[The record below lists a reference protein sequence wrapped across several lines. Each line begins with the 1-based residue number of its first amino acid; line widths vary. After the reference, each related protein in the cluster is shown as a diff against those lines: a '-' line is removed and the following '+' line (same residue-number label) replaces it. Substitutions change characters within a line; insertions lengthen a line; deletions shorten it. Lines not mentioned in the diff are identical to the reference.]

1 MDRLLSRFRLQTKVI
16 IFVLPF
22 IISICAVGFLG
33 HYAAGLLQSR
43 LETSSQ
49 VMQVLSGFRDVSAS
63 MREFLDEASEERRD
77 RVKADL
83 LAQQSHLQAL
93 VTNAGA
99 TAESEGLQSAN
110 AIMLDVVNNFGSL
123 WSIHESEE
131 KLISSIANHSESLVW
146 SQNEMLRL
154 ADELRKSGEQSEG
167 IAKSMLRDADRVT
180 GYATFF
186 LDLAAGYQSAG
197 TTELKLKY
205 LGGKV
210 GELRRSAR
218 NLRASLPSDAT
229 KLSSSVDGAV
239 KSVTQL
245 LSQGA
250 SSDNTV
256 GLDTAMSAF
265 KEISVAINAVAN
277 QQTKKAIVEFA
288 GLDQHLAKISSALD
302 GSRRLSDSSYL
313 IRINLARFI
322 ADPTEQNRAQLVQ
335 NFDRTKKE
343 ILDIWSAAS
352 DLDLFKA
359 VQNTVPPAVEGMTQ
373 DSAKLVEISEVR
385 RAQYRQTTDQLNTIW
400 GHLTTFADAQRAR
413 AIEETAYANGIGLIT
428 TFAGVLVALL
438 AGFGMI
444 ATFKKPVVQ
453 LTDDMRRLAEGDL
466 DIEIGGSERADEL
479 GEMARALCV
488 FRKNAARKIEI
499 ENDADRQRSASEA
512 ERRHNEAEKA
522 EIDKQIGDA
531 VDSLAAGLER
541 LSNGDVSSTID
552 QPFSGRL
559 EQLRRDF
566 NNSLLRLQATMS
578 ELRGNIVLI
587 RQNADNLSSGAD
599 DLSRRSERQAASL
612 EETAAAVHQLTATV
626 RSSTEQAQAAAQL
639 VKETKQAADASAS
652 VVTNAVDAMGR
663 IEAASGR
670 ISQIIGVIDEI
681 AFQTNLLALNA
692 GVEAARAGEAGQGF
706 AVVAQEVRE
715 LAQRSALAAQEIK
728 ELIARSS
735 EEVASGSR
743 LVNEAGKVLFAISS
757 NVAGISER
765 VELIAAASRDQAAS
779 LIEVNQAVGEIDD
792 STQRNAAIAEQ
803 AHAATQELTKE
814 TQRLMQQIE
823 QFNIG
828 RPRGH
833 VLSIVS

>member
-63 MREFLDEASEERRD
+63 MREFLDDASEERRD

-93 VTNAGA
+93 VTNAGP
-99 TAESEGLQSAN
+99 TGRSEGLLSAN
-110 AIMLDVVNNFGSL
+110 AIMRDVVDNFDSL
-123 WSIHESEE
+123 WSVHESEE
-131 KLISSIANHSESLVW
+131 QLVSSIANHSESLVW
-146 SQNEMLRL
+146 SQGEMLRL
-154 ADELRKSGEQSEG
+154 ADELRESGEQSEG
-167 IAKSMLRDADRVT
+167 AAKSMLRDADRVT

-250 SSDNTV
+250 SDNAV

-265 KEISVAINAVAN
+265 KDISVAINAVAN
-277 QQTKKAIVEFA
+277 QQTKKTIVEFA
-288 GLDQHLAKISSALD
+288 GLDQRLAKISSALD

-322 ADPTEQNRAQLVQ
+322 ADPTEQNRAQLVE

-385 RAQYRQTTDQLNTIW
+385 RARYRQTTDQLNTIW
-400 GHLTTFADAQRAR
+400 GHLTAFADAQRAR
-413 AIEETAYANGIGLIT
+413 AIEEMAYANGMGLIT
-428 TFAGVLVALL
+428 TLAGVIVALL

-444 ATFKKPVVQ
+444 ATFKKPVVR
-453 LTDDMRRLAEGDL
+453 LTDDMRRLAEGNL

-488 FRKNAARKIEI
+488 FRENAVRKIEI

-559 EQLRRDF
+559 EQLRKDF

-626 RSSTEQAQAAAQL
+626 RSSTEQAQAAALL

-728 ELIARSS
+728 ELIARST

-743 LVNEAGKVLFAISS
+743 LVNEAGKVLIAISS

-765 VELIAAASRDQAAS
+765 VELIAAGSRDQAAS

-833 VLSIVS
+833 VLSVVS